1 MGELNTG
8 DSVIVRSQPLHEQVY
23 DFIKKKIIYGEVK
36 SGTKIV
42 ESQLSRELHISRGPI
57 REAFR
62 MLCADELLWQSN
74 EGIIVNPMDYQ
85 TAVEAYE
92 CRIIMD
98 PYAARL
104 AAELKDEETLGKLRE
119 CLDQAEAFKG
129 RHTEDNYQKIIRAN
143 SEFHALVI
151 YACKH
156 HQLQRYIENNL
167 ALISLARINEFYIY
181 HQDEQYI
188 DEHKRIYCALC
199 DHDGDKAEKAMYQHV
214 SHDLEFYKKNYA
226 RLKEKVE

>member
-1 MGELNTG
+1 MRDG
-8 DSVIVRSQPLHEQVY
+8 DTS
-23 DFIKKKIIYGEVK
+23 
-36 SGTKIV
+36 
-42 ESQLSRELHISRGPI
+42 
-57 REAFR
+57 
-62 MLCADELLWQSN
+62 
-74 EGIIVNPMDYQ
+74 
-85 TAVEAYE
+85 
-92 CRIIMD
+92 
-98 PYAARL
+98 
-104 AAELKDEETLGKLRE
+104 
-119 CLDQAEAFKG
+119 
-129 RHTEDNYQKIIRAN
+129 IIRAN

>member
-62 MLCADELLWQSN
+62 MLCADELLLQSN

-104 AAELKDEETLGKLRE
+104 AAERIDEETLDKLKE
-119 CLDQAEAFKG
+119 CLERTRAFKG
-129 RHTEDNYQKIIRAN
+129 KQTEDNYQKIIRTN
-143 SEFHALVI
+143 SEFHALII
-151 YACKH
+151 YACRH
-156 HQLQRYIENNL
+156 HQLQRYIENNM
-167 ALISLARINEFYIY
+167 ALISLARINEFYVL
-181 HQDEQYI
+181 HQNERYI
-188 DEHKRIYCALC
+188 DEHEQIYQALYR
-199 DHDGDKAEKAMYQHV
+199 HDAVAAQQAMYLHDV
-214 SHDLEFYKKNYA
+214 NDLEFYKKNY
-226 RLKEKVE
+226 EYNNTGSV